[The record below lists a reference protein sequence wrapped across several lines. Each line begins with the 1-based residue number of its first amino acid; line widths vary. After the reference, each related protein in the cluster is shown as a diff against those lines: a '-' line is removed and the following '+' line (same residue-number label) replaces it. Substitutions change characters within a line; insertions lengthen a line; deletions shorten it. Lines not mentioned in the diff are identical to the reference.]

1 MIGGD
6 DIIFNFGA
14 KGDESGTTDSVDE
27 ALQKLERVCKADAR
41 LCELLL
47 ADKQMLIAGKCG
59 AALNVASL
67 CITST
72 EPPVTYAMSS
82 RG

>member
-47 ADKQMLIAGKCG
+47 ADKQMLIAGKLRG
-59 AALNVASL
+59 SFERSL
-67 CITST
+67 CVTSA
-72 EPPVTYAMSS
+72 ELLASYAMSS
-82 RG
+82 